1 MAVPSPTFTAA
12 AGGAVT
18 TKALTSNVV
27 TLTTTTAHGLA
38 VGDSVVVAG
47 VDATFN
53 GTYTVTVVPTT
64 TTFSYAKTNANVTS
78 QAATGTVTP
87 ATVALTADRPS
98 VALTATDTGSY
109 SPAATAKAFRVGG
122 VAIPGKT
129 ASPATLAVQRAGTV
143 LIDLEV
149 TNADGTAN
157 SADVSITVTDA
168 VATQYAN
175 AKPLDLPLEY
185 RDPTIATPGPVS
197 AIDLANAKQYGT
209 VGATTLLA
217 VG

>member
-1 MAVPSPTFTAA
+1 MPIPSPTFTTA

-18 TKALTSNVV
+18 TKALTSNVA
-27 TLTTTTAHGLA
+27 TLTTTTPHGLV

-53 GTYTVTVVPTT
+53 GTYTLTGVTANTV
-64 TTFSYAKTNANVTS
+64 SYARTKVNVTS
-78 QAATGTVTP
+78 EAGTGTLTP
-87 ATVALTADRPS
+87 ATMVLTEARPS
-98 VALTATDTGSY
+98 VTLVGTDTGTY
-109 SPAATAKAFRVGG
+109 TPAATSRRFRVGG
-122 VAIPGKT
+122 VAIPDKT
-129 ASPATLAVQRAGTV
+129 ASPAQLRVQRAGTV
-143 LIDLEV
+143 AIDLQV
-149 TNADGTAN
+149 TNADGTAD
-157 SADVSITVTDA
+157 SADVTITVTDT

-185 RDPTIATPGPVS
+185 RDPMIATPGLVT
-197 AIDLANAKQYGT
+197 AIDLANARQFGT